1 MVRLILR
8 LLPLLL
14 MAGVWAASATPAAA
28 HGLLERSDPPA
39 GASLAEAPR
48 RVVLRFTEP
57 VDPKFSTAIVLDRD
71 GRQVSRDAVISSDR
85 RQLTLTLT
93 ALGQGVYTVKWRVLW
108 PLDGH
113 TTSNFFVFAVGEAAP
128 AGATGAG
135 VGAVETIR
143 VVVRWVGFITALLL
157 AGSAFFQM
165 LVLQPG
171 LTRLA
176 APEAGRT
183 GAGAT
188 ATLRRLTV
196 FAAPLLLVSV
206 AVEFAV
212 QTRELLGVS
221 LLRVLT
227 DGMLWPLLGGTKP
240 GWSALLRGAMAVLIL
255 LPNSPR
261 GRILRAGAFLWVI
274 LFGAVAMAA
283 GGPAALLRVG
293 APAVPVILSAHV
305 YAVVVVMIALILP
318 TIPGARVPDMHWV
331 GAFAGPVLL
340 AGVTMNAH
348 AAGGGLLAVSADW
361 LHLLAASLWVGGLPA
376 LLLVLRT
383 TASGDRP
390 ALARTLVPRFSTVA
404 AVSLGVLTITGLYAT
419 WLYVPAL
426 RAFTTT
432 TYGRILLAKL
442 LLVVPLVG
450 LGAANR
456 YLFRPRLFA
465 GSGRSAPLHF
475 FLRAV
480 TGEIGLGA
488 AILLAVAALT
498 ITPPSGVVLRAP
510 AVQKP
515 LTLAGLAEDVRV
527 TLSITA
533 ARPGWNRFEA
543 IPVDGTGRPIASAAR
558 IFLRLTKLDEDLD
571 PVVIPLTHQGQGRY
585 SAEDAALGLPGWWQV
600 EVVVR
605 RRGRMDVSTSFPLRL
620 GDGPTATEPAAARLL
635 QQAQEAM
642 SRVRAWREVQQVTDG
657 SGNLLVA
664 TFELVRPDRMRY
676 RTSGGGE
683 AILIGGDRYVRSGTG
698 PWVRDTLEPP
708 FGVEDY
714 FQSYTRDAQ
723 SVVLGRR
730 DRCAD
735 RWCRVVLW
743 ETPDRS
749 AALAAWVG
757 EGDRRMYRLMMVAEA
772 HFMDSRLTGFD
783 ANLRIM
789 PPE

>member
-293 APAVPVILSAHV
+293 APAVPVILS
-305 YAVVVVMIALILP
+305 
-318 TIPGARVPDMHWV
+318 
-331 GAFAGPVLL
+331 
-340 AGVTMNAH
+340 
-348 AAGGGLLAVSADW
+348 
-361 LHLLAASLWVGGLPA
+361 
-376 LLLVLRT
+376 
-383 TASGDRP
+383 
-390 ALARTLVPRFSTVA
+390 
-404 AVSLGVLTITGLYAT
+404 
-419 WLYVPAL
+419 
-426 RAFTTT
+426 
-432 TYGRILLAKL
+432 
-442 LLVVPLVG
+442 
-450 LGAANR
+450 
-456 YLFRPRLFA
+456 
-465 GSGRSAPLHF
+465 
-475 FLRAV
+475 
-480 TGEIGLGA
+480 
-488 AILLAVAALT
+488 
-498 ITPPSGVVLRAP
+498 
-510 AVQKP
+510 
-515 LTLAGLAEDVRV
+515 
-527 TLSITA
+527 
-533 ARPGWNRFEA
+533 
-543 IPVDGTGRPIASAAR
+543 
-558 IFLRLTKLDEDLD
+558 
-571 PVVIPLTHQGQGRY
+571 
-585 SAEDAALGLPGWWQV
+585 
-600 EVVVR
+600 
-605 RRGRMDVSTSFPLRL
+605 
-620 GDGPTATEPAAARLL
+620 
-635 QQAQEAM
+635 
-642 SRVRAWREVQQVTDG
+642 
-657 SGNLLVA
+657 
-664 TFELVRPDRMRY
+664 
-676 RTSGGGE
+676 
-683 AILIGGDRYVRSGTG
+683 
-698 PWVRDTLEPP
+698 
-708 FGVEDY
+708 
-714 FQSYTRDAQ
+714 
-723 SVVLGRR
+723 
-730 DRCAD
+730 
-735 RWCRVVLW
+735 
-743 ETPDRS
+743 
-749 AALAAWVG
+749 
-757 EGDRRMYRLMMVAEA
+757 
-772 HFMDSRLTGFD
+772 
-783 ANLRIM
+783 
-789 PPE
+789 